1 METVKQYADRNEVTP
16 QYVTRLIRKGVL
28 KATRVANIWVIQSNE
43 PDIADLRE
51 NEISLKFFG
60 KPPKRRVEVSTAKL
74 QDEES
79 ED

>member
-28 KATRVANIWVIQSNE
+28 KATRIANIWVIQSNE

-51 NEISLKFFG
+51 NRI
-60 KPPKRRVEVSTAKL
+60 